1 MDTVLLQAR
10 PPRHGSTEPRGP
22 WSLGHQHHPT
32 ADPGLCPPEGGGRH
46 PRFKP
51 YLWFCDAVTRTTG
64 PSLSTPAPSCVLPG
78 PREPRAHTFPP
89 SGCRQSGLPT
99 RPRATCSPSTHA
111 LRVPPRDR
119 CVPTAQHT
127 PAPCSVALASA
138 GSLGTAWPQESRRG
152 GSRWGRTCPRHPS
165 FTGRGRG

>member
-10 PPRHGSTEPRGP
+10 PPRQGSTEPRGP

-64 PSLSTPAPSCVLPG
+64 PSLSTPAPSCVLPAPG
-78 PREPRAHTFPP
+78 SRGRTHSPLLAVVSLVSPP
-89 SGCRQSGLPT
+89 SPGQP
-99 RPRATCSPSTHA
+99 A
-111 LRVPPRDR
+111 LRPPMHSGVPHMDR
-119 CVPTAQHT
+119 CVPMAQHT
-127 PAPCSVALASA
+127 PAPCFVALASA
-138 GSLGTAWPQESRRG
+138 GSLGRAWPQESRRG
-152 GSRWGRTCPRHPS
+152 GSCWGRTGPRHPS